1 MRSKRV
7 LRPFLKKQLQRVRHV
22 WELARSGFRVKC
34 ATGCS
39 ILSYRPRINTKVT
52 GSTGEDRFQYFL
64 RKYLTGRLPVK
75 RALTL
80 GCGSRELERG
90 LPQYN
95 FATQHDAFDLSDHA
109 IQNAITK
116 FSKDQFERKLDLPH
130 RAR

>member
-7 LRPFLKKQLQRVRHV
+7 LRPFLRKQLQRVRHV
-22 WELARSGFRVKC
+22 WELARSGFRVKWRHWLQHPLVQ
-34 ATGCS
+34 A
-39 ILSYRPRINTKVT
+39 RINTKVT

-80 GCGSRELERG
+80 GCRSGESI
-90 LPQYN
+90 
-95 FATQHDAFDLSDHA
+95 A
-109 IQNAITK
+109 K